1 MSSDAQQQWQRAGKI
16 ARRAG
21 SDDYTSDDNPTVSPE
36 DKEARRQARS
46 AQKEERMKT
55 ARTMDLPYFL
65 EMVDLRTLCHRDV
78 VGKRRADQT
87 LLQTIATAPI
97 CASTTQNGKEDLP
110 TRISFIGSIMEKGR
124 TSAYRIVPVR
134 NWTA

>member
-1 MSSDAQQQWQRAGKI
+1 MSSDAQQQWHRAGKI

-21 SDDYTSDDNPTVSPE
+21 SDDYTSDDNPTISPE

-65 EMVDLRTLCHRDV
+65 EMVDLRMPCHPDIT
-78 VGKRRADQT
+78 GKA
-87 LLQTIATAPI
+87 
-97 CASTTQNGKEDLP
+97 
-110 TRISFIGSIMEKGR
+110 KG
-124 TSAYRIVPVR
+124 
-134 NWTA
+134 